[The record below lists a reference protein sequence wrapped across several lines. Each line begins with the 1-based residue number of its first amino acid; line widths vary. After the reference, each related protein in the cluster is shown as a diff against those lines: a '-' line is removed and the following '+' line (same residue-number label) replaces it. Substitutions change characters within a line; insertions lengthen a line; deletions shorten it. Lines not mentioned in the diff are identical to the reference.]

1 MHEGAI
7 SSRLGMIG
15 LPSMAE
21 TIIVER
27 DIRLVELTGCRY
39 HVQHVSARATIDV
52 IRRAK
57 EAGFPVTA
65 EVAPHHLA
73 FTDRLVELMNPVAKM
88 YPPLRS
94 DEDVAALREGLADGT
109 IDCVA
114 TDHAPH
120 SAHEKDVPFEE
131 APRGVIGLET
141 AAAAINTSCALPMVD
156 FFDRMAVRPGQLLG
170 LETGALVVGSRADLT
185 VFDPVASWTPET
197 FVSKSANSPWIGH
210 ELTGRVRS
218 TVFDG
223 QVSFQLEEDAP

>member
-1 MHEGAI
+1 
-7 SSRLGMIG
+7 L
-15 LPSMAE
+15 AE

-39 HVQHVSARATIDV
+39 HVQHVSAQATVDV

-57 EAGFPVTA
+57 AAGLPVTA

-73 FTDRLVELMNPVAKM
+73 FTDVLVESMNPVAKM
-88 YPPLRS
+88 YPPLRTS
-94 DEDVAALREGLADGT
+94 EDVAALREALADGT

-141 AAAAINTSCALPMVD
+141 AAAATHTSCGLPMAT
-156 FFDRMAVRPGQLLG
+156 FFDRMSIGPGQLLD
-170 LETGALVVGSRADLT
+170 LETGVLSVGSPADIT
-185 VFDPVASWTPET
+185 VFDPATTWTPST
-197 FVSKSANSPWIGH
+197 FVSKSANSPWIGR
-210 ELTGRVRS
+210 ELTGQVRA
-218 TVFDG
+218 TVFG
-223 QVSFQLEEDAP
+223 GRVSYQQEEEVSG

>member
-1 MHEGAI
+1 
-7 SSRLGMIG
+7 MI
-15 LPSMAE
+15 
-21 TIIVER
+21 
-27 DIRLVELTGCRY
+27 LVA
-39 HVQHVSARATIDV
+39 QHVSARETIEV

-57 EAGFPVTA
+57 AAGLPVTA

-73 FTDRLVELMNPVAKM
+73 FTDRLVESMNPVAKM

-94 DEDVAALREGLADGT
+94 EADVAALRAALRDGT

-141 AAAAINTSCALPMVD
+141 AAAAINTSCVLSTAD
-156 FFDRMAVRPGQLLG
+156 FFDRMAVRPGQLVG
-170 LETGALVVGSRADLT
+170 LETGPLVVGSQADVT
-185 VFDPVASWTPET
+185 VFDPTARWTPET

-218 TVFDG
+218 TIYAG
-223 QVSFQLEEDAP
+223 QMSFQLGEDDDE